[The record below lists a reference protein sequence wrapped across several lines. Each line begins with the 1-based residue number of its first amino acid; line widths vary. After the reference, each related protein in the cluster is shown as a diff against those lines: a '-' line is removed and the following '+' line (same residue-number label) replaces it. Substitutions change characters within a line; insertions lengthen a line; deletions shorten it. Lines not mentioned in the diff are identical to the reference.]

1 MSEEMKVVY
10 VEKPEE
16 SAWEI
21 IGRGLDDFNHQ
32 KAGAE
37 DFQRLCFAL
46 TAPSG
51 EIVGGVLGEMFWDW
65 LHIDLMWIKE
75 EYRGEG
81 YGHQPLIAI
90 EEEAKK
96 RGARNIFLDTFSF
109 QAPEF
114 YREHG
119 YRLFGELPEFP
130 AGFNRLFFTK
140 SI

>member
-46 TAPSG
+46 TAPSV
-51 EIVGGVLGEMFWDW
+51 ILYQ
-65 LHIDLMWIKE
+65 DL
-75 EYRGEG
+75 
-81 YGHQPLIAI
+81 PP
-90 EEEAKK
+90 
-96 RGARNIFLDTFSF
+96 NSS
-109 QAPEF
+109 P
-114 YREHG
+114 
-119 YRLFGELPEFP
+119 
-130 AGFNRLFFTK
+130 
-140 SI
+140 